1 MFASFVRVS
10 FVRIWR
16 DRAGA
21 SAVEF
26 ALMLPVFLLV
36 TAGMIDLGRA
46 LYQTNT
52 IEKGLRAGA
61 LYAARS
67 DYPLTAAQQTAAES
81 VVKKGNP
88 AGTGAYLVDGWGYT
102 GALNIFTTTEIVD
115 GTPLPVYHFVA
126 AVPFDPLLPGL
137 LSALNLDQITI
148 RLTHEQAYIGF

>member
-1 MFASFVRVS
+1 MFVS
-10 FVRIWR
+10 FARLRR
-16 DRAGA
+16 DDRGV

-61 LYAARS
+61 MYAARN
-67 DYPLTAAQQTAAES
+67 DYPLTIGQKTEAENI
-81 VVKKGNP
+81 VKKGNP
-88 AGTGAYLVDGWGYT
+88 TGSGTYLVDGWSDP
-102 GALNIFTTTEIVD
+102 ASLNIFTTTEVVD
-115 GTPLPVYHFVA
+115 GTPLPVYHFVS

-137 LSALNLDQITI
+137 LSALHLDQITI
-148 RLTHEQAYIGF
+148 RLTHEQAYIGY

>member
-1 MFASFVRVS
+1 MFGSFARL
-10 FVRIWR
+10 WR
-16 DRAGA
+16 NAAGA

-61 LYAARS
+61 MYAARNT
-67 DYPLTAAQQTAAES
+67 YPLTTVQKTEAENI
-81 VVKKGNP
+81 VKKGNR
-88 AGTGAYLVDGWGYT
+88 AGSGKYLVDGWSDP
-102 GALNIFTTTEIVD
+102 ASLNITTSTEVVD
-115 GTPLPVYHFVA
+115 GTPIPVYHFVA

-137 LSALNLDQITI
+137 LSALQLDQIKI
-148 RLTHEQAYIGF
+148 RLSHEQAYIGY

>member
-1 MFASFVRVS
+1 MFASFAR
-10 FVRIWR
+10 FR
-16 DRAGA
+16 DSAAGA

-61 LYAARS
+61 MYAARNE
-67 DYPLTAAQQTAAES
+67 YPLTTAQQTEAQNI
-81 VVKKGNP
+81 VKKGNR
-88 AGTGAYLVDGWGYT
+88 AGTGSYLVAGWSEPT
-102 GALNIFTTTEIVD
+102 SLNIFTTTEVVD
-115 GTPLPVYHFVA
+115 GTPVPIYHFNA

-137 LSALNLDQITI
+137 LSALDLDQITI
-148 RLTHEQAYIGF
+148 KLSHEQAYIGY

>member
-1 MFASFVRVS
+1 MFASFAK
-10 FVRIWR
+10 FWR

-36 TAGMIDLGRA
+36 TAGMIDFGRA

-67 DYPLTAAQQTAAES
+67 DYPLTSAQMTTAENI
-81 VVKKGNP
+81 VKKGNP
-88 AGTGAYLVDGWGYT
+88 AGTGNYLVEGWSHT

-115 GTPLPVYHFVA
+115 GTPLPIYHFVS

-137 LSALNLDQITI
+137 LSALHLDEITI
-148 RLTHEQAYIGF
+148 RLSHEQAYIGF